1 MARFYF
7 HLSAPDEY
15 FYDSIGYDVS
25 DLAVAHAVA
34 IRFAGRV
41 VRFVPFFLNHALD
54 IRHWTVEVT
63 DESQQR
69 VMTVMFPAN
78 PRKTLTERFARGD
91 K

>member
-15 FYDSIGYDVS
+15 FHDNIGCDVG
-25 DLAVAHAVA
+25 DLAAAHAVA

-54 IRHWTVEVT
+54 FRHWTVKVT
-63 DESQQR
+63 DERQR
-69 VMTVMFPAN
+69 PVMTVMFPT
-78 PRKTLTERFARGD
+78 RKRQASG
-91 K
+91 